1 MRVTV
6 LYHGEPIGTSDLT
19 IEPPFAV
26 GTLEP
31 FATYETLRPIFWEQ
45 WRAMRNFGFLPPDG
59 AAAGG
64 VDPTGDAAGKAAL
77 ARAAAVCRQLELR
90 ADDGTVVVLE
100 SLQIMDLHEQ
110 LEITVDGFLSDDD
123 DGVPARVP
131 IRPRGDPAGNSPAP

>member
-6 LYHGEPIGTSDLT
+6 LYRGEPIGTSDLA

-31 FATYETLRPIFWEQ
+31 FAGYETLRPIFWAQ
-45 WRAMRNFGFLPPDG
+45 GRAMRNLGFLPPNG

-64 VDPTGDAAGKAAL
+64 VDPAGDAAGKAAF
-77 ARAAAVCRQLELR
+77 ARAAEVCRQLELR

-100 SLQIMDLHEQ
+100 SLQILDLHEQ
-110 LEITVDGFLSDDD
+110 LEITVDGFLPDEG
-123 DGVPARVP
+123 DGVLARVP
-131 IRPRGDPAGNSPAP
+131 VRRCGDVTRNSPAP